1 MKHLFYSFILL
12 FLFASTQCANAQT
25 AKPVWKFSSSKDN
38 TGNIVLNIQ
47 ATIPN
52 GTIIYSNTNK
62 TDLPLTTFDF
72 DSSIANK
79 ITIVSTNE
87 KGELKKKDAQ
97 LDAQVNYFEKT
108 LGIDLTLQI
117 KGDLPYI
124 KGHVNYMA
132 FDGKEFIGPEPVE
145 FYLKKQTD
153 GTYTG
158 GEFQLTQAKGDE
170 LLLSTVDLNNP
181 INNCGIGK
189 TTETHTGLFTIFILG
204 FLGGLLALI
213 TPCVFPMIPLT
224 VSFFT
229 KKTDKSTGVR
239 HAVLYGL
246 FIFLIYISLSIP
258 FHIAGGVNKEIYNNI
273 STNIYL
279 NLTFFIVFVVFAI
292 SFFGYFEIV
301 LPASVVNKTDSK
313 SSKSFIGIF
322 FMALTLAI
330 VSFSCTGPI
339 LGSLL
344 ASTAS
349 GGAWP
354 LTAGLAGFGFA
365 LGLPFALFAMFPQWL
380 SSLPRSG
387 GWLDTVKVTLGFIEL
402 ALAIKFFSN
411 ADLVAHWGILK
422 REIFFAIW
430 IIISLFSFAYLIGWF
445 SFKKQYTKPAIT
457 FGRRIAAFIFL
468 AFALY
473 LLPGLTNTKYAR
485 LSLVS
490 GFPPSTC
497 YSIYSQ
503 PVNCDEPLKDYFEAV
518 KLAKAENKPI
528 MIDFT
533 GYACVN
539 CRKMEENV
547 WPNQKVKELM
557 DNYILVSLYVDDKRS
572 LPIDQQLLYKTKDG
586 IKKKIITVG
595 DKWATFES
603 ENFNAV
609 SQPLYVLLSPD
620 GKLLNPP
627 VGYTPDADEY
637 AEWLKCG
644 LEAFKK

>member
-1 MKHLFYSFILL
+1 MMRYIYSFIVFFLL
-12 FLFASTQCANAQT
+12 TVTQSAKAQT
-25 AKPVWKFSSSKDN
+25 AKPTWKFSSSKDAK
-38 TGNIVLNIQ
+38 GNIILTIQ
-47 ATIPN
+47 ATIPT
-52 GTIIYSNTNK
+52 GTIIYSNSNS
-62 TDLPLTTFDF
+62 TDLPVTTFDF
-72 DSSIANK
+72 DSSIASK
-79 ITIVSTNE
+79 ITIVGTSK
-87 KGELKKKDAQ
+87 KGELKKKDTQ
-97 LDAQVNYFEKT
+97 LAAQVNYFEKR
-108 LGIDLTLQI
+108 LSIDLTLQI
-117 KGDLPYI
+117 KGQLPYI
-124 KGHVNYMA
+124 KGHVNYMT
-132 FDGKEFIGPEPVE
+132 FDGKEFIGPEPEE
-145 FYLKKQTD
+145 FYLTKQPD
-153 GTYTG
+153 GSYTG
-158 GEFQLTQAKGDE
+158 GEFQLTQAKGNE

-189 TTETHTGLFTIFILG
+189 TTESNTSLFTIFILG

-229 KKTDKSTGVR
+229 KKTDKATGVR
-239 HAVLYGL
+239 HAILYGL
-246 FIFLIYISLSIP
+246 FIFLIYVSLSIP

-279 NLTFFIVFVVFAI
+279 NIIFFIVFVVFAI

-301 LPASVVNKTDSK
+301 LPASVVNKADSK
-313 SSKSFIGIF
+313 SNKSFVGIF

-380 SSLPRSG
+380 SSLPKSG

-402 ALAIKFFSN
+402 GLAIKFFSN

-422 REIFFAIW
+422 REIFFGIW
-430 IIISLFSFAYLIGWF
+430 IVLSLFSFAYLIGWF
-445 SFKKQYTKPAIT
+445 SFKKQYTKPVIT
-457 FGRRIAAFIFL
+457 LGRNVVAFIFL

-497 YSIYSQ
+497 YSIYTN
-503 PVNCDEPLKDYFEAV
+503 PVNCNEPLKDYFEVV
-518 KLAKAENKPI
+518 KIAKEENKPI

-547 WPNQKVKELM
+547 WPDPKVKELM
-557 DNYILVSLYVDDKRS
+557 DNYILVSLYVDDKS
-572 LPIDQQLLYKTKDG
+572 ALPVDQELLYKTKDG
-586 IKKKIITVG
+586 NEKKIITVG

-603 ENFNAV
+603 ENFDAV

-627 VGYTPDADEY
+627 VGYTPDADDY
-637 AEWLKCG
+637 AAWLKCG
-644 LEAFKK
+644 LDTFKK

>member
-1 MKHLFYSFILL
+1 MKYLYSFIAFLL
-12 FLFASTQCANAQT
+12 VATTQHIIAQT
-25 AKPVWKFSSSKDN
+25 AKPVWKFSSSKN
-38 TGNIVLNIQ
+38 TTGNIVLAIQ
-47 ATIPN
+47 ATIPG
-52 GTIIYSNTNK
+52 GTIIYSNTNSN
-62 TDLPLTTFDF
+62 DLPLTTFDF
-72 DSSIANK
+72 DSSIAHK

-87 KGELKKKDAQ
+87 KGQLKKKDAQ
-97 LDAQVNYFEKT
+97 LSAEVNYFEKT

-132 FDGKEFIGPEPVE
+132 FDGKEFIGPEPEE
-145 FYLKKQTD
+145 FYLTKQPD
-153 GTYTG
+153 GTYAG
-158 GEFQLTQAKGDE
+158 GEFQLTQAKGNE
-170 LLLSTVDLNNP
+170 LLLPTVDLNNP

-189 TTETHTGLFTIFILG
+189 TTEADSSLLTIFILG
-204 FLGGLLALI
+204 FLGGLLALV

-229 KKTDKSTGVR
+229 KKSDDKAKGIR
-239 HAVLYGL
+239 NAILYGL
-246 FIFLIYISLSIP
+246 FIFLIYVSLSLP

-279 NLTFFIVFVVFAI
+279 NLIFFIIFVVFAI

-301 LPASVVNKTDSK
+301 LPASMVNKADSK

-380 SSLPRSG
+380 SSLPKSG
-387 GWLDTVKVTLGFIEL
+387 GWLDTVKVTLGFVEL

-430 IIISLFSFAYLIGWF
+430 IIIGVMTFAYLIDWF
-445 SFKKQYTKPAIT
+445 NFKKQYSKPVISTARKI
-457 FGRRIAAFIFL
+457 IAFAFL
-468 AFALY
+468 AFAIY

-497 YSIYSQ
+497 YSIYDN
-503 PVNCDEPLKDYFEAV
+503 PVNCNEPLKDYFEAV
-518 KLAKAENKPI
+518 KEAKAANKPI

-547 WPNQKVKELM
+547 WPDPKVKELM
-557 DNYILVSLYVDDKRS
+557 DNYILVSLYVDDKRA
-572 LPIDQQLLYKTKDG
+572 LPIKDEFLYKTKDG
-586 IKKKIITVG
+586 TQKQIITVG

-627 VGYTPDADEY
+627 VGYTPDAAEY
-637 AEWLKCG
+637 AAWLKCG
-644 LEAFKK
+644 LDAFKK

>member
-1 MKHLFYSFILL
+1 MKYIYAVILFFLL
-12 FLFASTQCANAQT
+12 AITQSAKAQT
-25 AKPVWKFSSSKDN
+25 AKPSWKFSSSKDKS
-38 TGNIVLNIQ
+38 GNIVLSIQ
-47 ATIPN
+47 AAIPN
-52 GTIIYSNTNK
+52 GTIIYSNTNPA
-62 TDLPLTTFDF
+62 DLPLTTFDF
-72 DSSIANK
+72 DSIISNNIV
-79 ITIVSTNE
+79 IVSASE

-97 LDAQVNYFEKT
+97 LDASVNYFEKT

-132 FDGKEFIGPEPVE
+132 FDGKEFIGPEPE
-145 FYLKKQTD
+145 AFYLTKQPD
-153 GTYTG
+153 GTYAG
-158 GEFQLTQAKGDE
+158 GEFQLTQAKGNE
-170 LLLSTVDLNNP
+170 LLLSTVDLNDP
-181 INNCGIGK
+181 VNNCGIEK
-189 TTETHTGLFTIFILG
+189 TTASNTGLLTIFILG
-204 FLGGLLALI
+204 FLGGLLALV

-229 KKTDKSTGVR
+229 KKSEDKAKGIR
-239 HAVLYGL
+239 NAILYGL

-279 NLTFFIVFVVFAI
+279 NIIFFIVFVVFAI

-301 LPASVVNKTDSK
+301 LPASVVNKADSK

-380 SSLPRSG
+380 SSLPKSG

-430 IIISLFSFAYLIGWF
+430 ILIGLFTFAYLIGWF
-445 SFKKQYTKPAIT
+445 NFKKQYTKPVISTPRKIIA
-457 FGRRIAAFIFL
+457 FGFL

-473 LLPGLTNTKYAR
+473 LVPGLTNTKYAR

-497 YSIYSQ
+497 YSVYDNPI
-503 PVNCDEPLKDYFEAV
+503 NCNEPLKDYFEAV
-518 KLAKAENKPI
+518 KEAKEQNKPI

-547 WPNQKVKELM
+547 WPNEKVKELM
-557 DNYILVSLYVDDKRS
+557 DNYILVSLYVDDKRA
-572 LPIDQQLLYKTKDG
+572 LPINEEFLYKTKDG
-586 IKKKIITVG
+586 TEKQIITVG

-609 SQPLYVLLSPD
+609 SQPLYVSLSPE

-627 VGYTPDADEY
+627 VGYTPNANDYAD
-637 AEWLKCG
+637 WLKCG

>member
-1 MKHLFYSFILL
+1 MGTRS
-12 FLFASTQCANAQT
+12 ATAQT
-25 AKPVWKFSSSKDN
+25 AKPVWKFSSSKN
-38 TGNIVLNIQ
+38 AAGNIVLAIQ
-47 ATIPN
+47 AAIPD
-52 GTIIYSNTNK
+52 GTIIYSNTNS

-72 DSSIANK
+72 DSSITNK
-79 ITIVSTNE
+79 ITIISANE
-87 KGELKKKDAQ
+87 KDELKKKDAQ
-97 LDAQVNYFEKT
+97 LGVQVNYFEKT

-132 FDGKEFIGPEPVE
+132 FDGKEFIGPEPE
-145 FYLKKQTD
+145 AFYLTKQAD
-153 GTYTG
+153 GSYAG
-158 GEFQLTQAKGDE
+158 GEFQLTRAKGNE

-181 INNCGIGK
+181 VNNCGIEK
-189 TTETHTGLFTIFILG
+189 TTQTNTSLITIFILG
-204 FLGGLLALI
+204 FLGGLLALV

-229 KKTDKSTGVR
+229 KKSEDKAKGIR
-239 HAVLYGL
+239 NAILYGL

-279 NLTFFIVFVVFAI
+279 NIIFFIVFVVFAI

-301 LPASVVNKTDSK
+301 LPASVVNKADSK

-330 VSFSCTGPI
+330 ISFSCTGPI

-380 SSLPRSG
+380 SSLPKSG
-387 GWLDTVKVTLGFIEL
+387 GWLDTVKVILGFVEL
-402 ALAIKFFSN
+402 GLAIKFFSN

-430 IIISLFSFAYLIGWF
+430 IVIGLMTFAYLIGWF
-445 SFKKQYTKPAIT
+445 NFKKQYTKPVIGT
-457 FGRRIAAFIFL
+457 PRKIIAFLFL

-497 YSIYSQ
+497 YSIYND
-503 PVNCDEPLKDYFEAV
+503 PINCNEPLKDYFEAV
-518 KLAKAENKPI
+518 KLAKEENKPI

-547 WPNQKVKELM
+547 WPDPKVKELM
-557 DNYILVSLYVDDKRS
+557 DNYILVSLYVDDKRT
-572 LPIDQQLLYKTKDG
+572 LPVDKQFLYKTKDG
-586 IKKKIITVG
+586 TEKQIITLG

-627 VGYTPDADEY
+627 VGYTPDAHEY
-637 AEWLKCG
+637 ADWLKCG
-644 LEAFKK
+644 LEGFKK